1 MWIRDHMRVRFTGLA
16 AATVALLASASA
28 LADSRMQS
36 NFEQWATSDM
46 ERSYSTPTRVNA
58 DGKAVPIDTKTIPVT
73 HWRPW
78 FVPRAP
84 HPFDGTP
91 AGRESGER
99 KAKVVI
105 KAVAASD

>member
-16 AATVALLASASA
+16 AATVALLVSASA
-28 LADSRMQS
+28 LADSRMQPS
-36 NFEQWATSDM
+36 FEQWADTDM
-46 ERSYSTPTRVNA
+46 ERSYSTPARVGA
-58 DGKAVPIDTKTIPVT
+58 DGKAVPIDTKAMPVT

-78 FVPRAP
+78 FVPRTP

-91 AGRESGER
+91 PSREPSER

>member
-16 AATVALLASASA
+16 AATVALLVSASA
-28 LADSRMQS
+28 LADSRMQPS
-36 NFEQWATSDM
+36 FEQWADTDM
-46 ERSYSTPTRVNA
+46 ERSYSTPTRVGA
-58 DGKAVPIDTKTIPVT
+58 DGKAVPIDTKAMPVT

-78 FVPRAP
+78 FVPRTP

-91 AGRESGER
+91 PSREPSER

>member
-1 MWIRDHMRVRFTGLA
+1 MWIRDHMRVRVTGLA
-16 AATVALLASASA
+16 ATTVALLASGSA

-36 NFEQWATSDM
+36 QFEQWAASDM
-46 ERSYSTPTRVNA
+46 ERSYSTPSRVNA

-78 FVPRAP
+78 FVPRTP

-91 AGRESGER
+91 AGRDAGER

>member
-1 MWIRDHMRVRFTGLA
+1 MWIRDHMRVRLTGLA

-28 LADSRMQS
+28 LADSRVQS
-36 NFEQWATSDM
+36 NVEQWAAMDM
-46 ERSYSTPTRVNA
+46 ERSYSAPTRVNA
-58 DGKAVPIDTKTIPVT
+58 DGQAVPLDTKTIPVT

-78 FVPRAP
+78 FVPRTP
-84 HPFDGTP
+84 HPFDGVP
-91 AGRESGER
+91 PSRDADER

>member
-36 NFEQWATSDM
+36 SFEQWAATDM
-46 ERSYSTPTRVNA
+46 ERSYSAPTRVNA
-58 DGKAVPIDTKTIPVT
+58 DGKAVPLDTKTIPVT

-78 FVPRAP
+78 FVPRTP
-84 HPFDGTP
+84 HPFDGAP
-91 AGRESGER
+91 ANREPGER